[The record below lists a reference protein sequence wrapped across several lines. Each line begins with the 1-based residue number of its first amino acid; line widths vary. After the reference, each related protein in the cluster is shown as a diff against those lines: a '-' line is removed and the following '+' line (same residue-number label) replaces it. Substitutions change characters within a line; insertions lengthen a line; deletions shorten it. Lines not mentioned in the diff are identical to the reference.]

1 MLGPIV
7 RSLLKLFYR
16 VELRGRENYEA
27 AGERTLILHNPGS
40 IIDPL
45 LIAAVLPHRVT
56 LLADKAYEHKWW
68 MRPVCSLT
76 DTVFID
82 YSSPAATA
90 NLIRALVEHKRCMMF
105 HSGRLAN
112 DKSYTKALEA
122 AGLMAEKA
130 GATLLPARIDGA
142 ALSIFS
148 YLRHKV
154 RPHQEKLRTQHLFE
168 LNSVLYRL
176 Y

>member
-56 LLADKAYEHKWW
+56 LLADKA
-68 MRPVCSLT
+68 
-76 DTVFID
+76 
-82 YSSPAATA
+82 
-90 NLIRALVEHKRCMMF
+90 
-105 HSGRLAN
+105 
-112 DKSYTKALEA
+112 
-122 AGLMAEKA
+122 
-130 GATLLPARIDGA
+130 
-142 ALSIFS
+142 
-148 YLRHKV
+148 
-154 RPHQEKLRTQHLFE
+154 FE
-168 LNSVLYRL
+168 LGAHPTDDVVKIVVKMK
-176 Y
+176 